1 MLVTLPRYL
10 DLIVLALALPVFA
23 LAGAPLLGYA
33 GVALAW
39 GCQRWIVAV
48 AKRRALATG
57 DRRAVM
63 RAVGWSMIVRLALV
77 TSSVVVVGIVDRSAG
92 LAAALLAAVLFTVA
106 LGAQIAVA
114 PPTGARR

>member
-1 MLVTLPRYL
+1 LLLTLPRYL
-10 DLIVLALALPVFA
+10 DLLVLALALPVFV
-23 LAGAPLLGYA
+23 LVGAPLLGYA

-39 GCQRWIVAV
+39 VCQRQIVAV

-57 DRRAVM
+57 DRGAVM

-106 LGAQIAVA
+106 LGSQLAVTSA
-114 PPTGARR
+114 MGARR